1 VLCRWMVP
9 LTPTRFP
16 CVLARPHE
24 GKTIVFPEKAS
35 IFLLPAY
42 LTDLTPSSTV
52 FLLAL
57 TRQKAW
63 TLSRPSRGP
72 DHMPPLQTLFVLD
85 IDSTCSESGPKVDV
99 SRGVTGA
106 WSGGIKDGS
115 DSVQISKHQTKY
127 HKFDGN

>member
-1 VLCRWMVP
+1 MLCRWMVP

-57 TRQKAW
+57 TRQKARS
-63 TLSRPSRGP
+63 LSRPSRGP
-72 DHMPPLQTLFVLD
+72 NHMAALQTQLIPD
-85 IDSTCSESGPKVDV
+85 IDSTYSKSGPKVDV

-106 WSGGIKDGS
+106 WGGGIKDGS
-115 DSVQISKHQTKY
+115 DSLQTRKHQTKY
-127 HKFDGN
+127 HKFFGN